1 MLRSRLLNTLRT
13 DGRKIRNALKRS
25 QSSLFG
31 SIHHAQFRPMSSILL
46 SRSSLI
52 SPISTVDQC
61 SFQKNTDSKRLFVI
75 DTRQMSRKDDN
86 FTGIPSAYKKRNN
99 RHRDKKGIGKG
110 VDDEGRRNKR
120 RNSRRGKRKGKSSIL
135 ESSNR
140 TSATSSDI
148 FPLENDN
155 IDPIT
160 EDSIDHSTNHH
171 PKYNSKNVE
180 SIKYINERVQRWLEL
195 EGEVQCLL
203 KELENDLG
211 MKVDA
216 DDKSIMNMNPV
227 VVTKNLIK
235 TENLYKNICA
245 KLRFI
250 IAGWGWFKNADTW
263 TKHQKELSLPPA
275 NALKLITLLEN
286 IRRQRHG
293 LINFCL
299 ESNSSEMK
307 ARNNEHEHRA
317 NSTENGSQ
325 GFLSWISEA
334 LVRKSNTDFEAVDDD
349 KNWSSSLHELN
360 AHLSQD
366 FTANTLLY
374 DGIFTNCQNWRLSNV
389 EAMTTVI
396 EDTFKLL
403 KESHNAGN
411 PNVIP
416 STLVYHRMIEF
427 YNRSSNL
434 NEVKKNVQLIKE
446 MIGQMNEFKETKE
459 EITDVRSST
468 DKTICVP
475 TTKTYGLAISGFRG
489 IGSNT
494 DVKVQA
500 LDSADEILK
509 IMEQEVKSGWKP
521 NTNQSSSHPKEVKE
535 KKNDSFDLPLC
546 YPYRAM
552 LLNLIAVGPN
562 VIDEYI
568 DRVDDTMTRLLGKD
582 EYEKLFGND
591 KSLINLSKVDCIILD
606 DLHKAFTATF
616 DMDRFRKAKNLLGKM
631 EATREASLSDN
642 LIQWSPMYP
651 SKNCYYN
658 AIFCLLA
665 IAVDSKNVVTTSDAR
680 YATGVLDKLLQDIPS
695 AKNEF
700 CCYRLI
706 RIWGETKSRKSGTIA
721 EEILSRMEMSRIIN
735 GNNSVSSSLMARA
748 KQSTLEN
755 YAKAA
760 SLGEPK
766 AAHNCYKFLKRIQE
780 RLPQEMSSE
789 NENREKLFFY
799 IAVIKACAGTV
810 VEEDKPEAL
819 EIAID
824 IYNNRLLAEDV
835 ILTPYVFVQ
844 MLLCCELIAPT
855 SHDIALRLSKDIF
868 QAACENGLVQN
879 HVLRTLK
886 RVNYNLFE
894 SYKKIPEHSANVKE
908 FFEKA

>member
-1 MLRSRLLNTLRT
+1 M
-13 DGRKIRNALKRS
+13 
-25 QSSLFG
+25 
-31 SIHHAQFRPMSSILL
+31 
-46 SRSSLI
+46 
-52 SPISTVDQC
+52 
-61 SFQKNTDSKRLFVI
+61 DSKRLFVI

-86 FTGIPSAYKKRNN
+86 FTGIPSAYIKKRNN
-99 RHRDKKGIGKG
+99 RHRDQKGNGKG
-110 VDDEGRRNKR
+110 LDGESRRNKR
-120 RNSRRGKRKGKSSIL
+120 RNSRRGKRKGKRSII
-135 ESSNR
+135 ESSDR
-140 TSATSSDI
+140 ASATSSDI

-155 IDPIT
+155 FDSSLT
-160 EDSIDHSTNHH
+160 EDSLDHSTSHH
-171 PKYNSKNVE
+171 RKYNSKNAE

-195 EGEVQCLL
+195 EGEVQGLL
-203 KELENDLG
+203 KELEKDLG

-227 VVTKNLIK
+227 VVTRNLIK

-263 TKHQKELSLPPA
+263 TKHKKELPLPPA

-286 IRRQRHG
+286 IRRQRHE
-293 LINFCL
+293 LIKFCL
-299 ESNSSEMK
+299 ESNSCEISAMK
-307 ARNNEHEHRA
+307 NEKRA
-317 NSTENGSQ
+317 HSTENESQ
-325 GFLSWISEA
+325 GFLSWIFN
-334 LVRKSNTDFEAVDDD
+334 RKSDTDFEPFDDD

-374 DGIFTNCQNWRLSNV
+374 DGIFTNCQNWRHSDV

-396 EDTFKLL
+396 EDAFKLL
-403 KESHNAGN
+403 KISHNSGN

-416 STLVYHRMIEF
+416 STLIYHRMIEF
-427 YNRSSNL
+427 YNQSSDL
-434 NEVKKNVQLIKE
+434 NEVKKNVHLIKD
-446 MIGQMNEFKETKE
+446 MIDQMKEFKETKE
-459 EITDVRSST
+459 ETTDVRSNT

-509 IMEQEVKSGWKP
+509 IMEKEVNSGWRP
-521 NTNQSSSHPKEVKE
+521 NANQSLSPDSKNTHPQEGKE
-535 KKNDSFDLPLC
+535 KKSDCIDLPLS

-582 EYEKLFGND
+582 EYEKLFDND

-631 EATREASLSDN
+631 EMTREASLSDN

-665 IAVDSKNVVTTSDAR
+665 IAVDSKNIVTTSDAR
-680 YATGVLDKLLQDIPS
+680 DATGILDKLLQEIPS

-735 GNNSVSSSLMARA
+735 GNSSVSSSLMARA

-766 AAHNCYKFLKRIQE
+766 AAHNCYKFLERIQE

-810 VEEDKPEAL
+810 VEEDKPDAL

-855 SHDIALRLSKDIF
+855 SHDVALRLSKEIF

-894 SYKKIPEHSANVKE
+894 SYNKIPEHSANVKE